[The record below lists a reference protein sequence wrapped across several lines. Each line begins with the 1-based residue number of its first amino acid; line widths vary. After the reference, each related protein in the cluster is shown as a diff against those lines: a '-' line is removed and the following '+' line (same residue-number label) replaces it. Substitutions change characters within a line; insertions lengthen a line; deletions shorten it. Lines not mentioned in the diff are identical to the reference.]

1 MGGDNRTLKLGSGTT
16 SGHGLYV
23 NPLLGVP
30 WRAAGVKA
38 FQLLSVAALAA
49 GLSLGC
55 AGPSLQRRYDAGKQS
70 WEQTAGGASLTS
82 DGAELFESSPYL
94 DREVLIRAVL
104 RRNPSIRSAHYAWK
118 AAFERFPQETALD
131 DPTAGLG
138 VVPTSFGSSRV
149 NDAYKIELSQKLPF
163 PGKLSLRGEIAL
175 AEAEAARNDF
185 EALQLRLATV
195 ASLLYDEL
203 YLVRRS
209 LEINAQHIALLEEF
223 LQISTIRYEAGKSAQ
238 QDPLQAEVELTHAVH
253 REVVLETEQRI
264 AIEQI
269 NLLLHRHLD
278 VPLPRVSPEL
288 ALPPAAEADPENLM
302 ALALHGRPELRAAEA
317 RVQGRASAVALA
329 LREYFPDLTLV
340 GAYNTL
346 WQEEDLQPFVGLRFD
361 VPLQAT
367 RRRAAVEEAKARLKS
382 AQSEY
387 TSLEDEVR
395 FSVQSSLHRLRE
407 AQHVMQLFGNRLLP
421 ASRDQVEAALAG
433 YETGRNSFLTL
444 IVAERNLR
452 DTELGYEAARTN
464 VSRRYAELQ
473 RAIGRTPGLAQDGEQ

>member
-1 MGGDNRTLKLGSGTT
+1 
-16 SGHGLYV
+16 
-23 NPLLGVP
+23 
-30 WRAAGVKA
+30 
-38 FQLLSVAALAA
+38 
-49 GLSLGC
+49 
-55 AGPSLQRRYDAGKQS
+55 
-70 WEQTAGGASLTS
+70 
-82 DGAELFESSPYL
+82 
-94 DREVLIRAVL
+94 
-104 RRNPSIRSAHYAWK
+104 
-118 AAFERFPQETALD
+118 
-131 DPTAGLG
+131 
-138 VVPTSFGSSRV
+138 
-149 NDAYKIELSQKLPF
+149 
-163 PGKLSLRGEIAL
+163 
-175 AEAEAARNDF
+175 
-185 EALQLRLATV
+185 
-195 ASLLYDEL
+195 
-203 YLVRRS
+203 
-209 LEINAQHIALLEEF
+209 
-223 LQISTIRYEAGKSAQ
+223 
-238 QDPLQAEVELTHAVH
+238 
-253 REVVLETEQRI
+253 
-264 AIEQI
+264 
-269 NLLLHRHLD
+269 
-278 VPLPRVSPEL
+278 
-288 ALPPAAEADPENLM
+288 M

-367 RRRAAVEEAKARLKS
+367 RRRAAVEEAKARLES
-382 AQSEY
+382 AQSEH

-421 ASRDQVEAALAG
+421 ASRDQVEAARAG